1 MTREQQIAHWA
12 PIVSAVFRAEDNIK
26 AEWLPRLQ
34 EAKNAENNIPD
45 EEKQALVA
53 ARGTGESLERRAI
66 ERYIRAVATEI
77 VEHGGMAFDGD
88 DNERE
93 IEPYNV

>member
-1 MTREQQIAHWA
+1 MTKEQQITHWA
-12 PIVSAVFRAEDNIK
+12 AVVDIV
-26 AEWLPRLQ
+26 LT
-34 EAKNAENNIPD
+34 AENNIPD

-53 ARGTGESLERRAI
+53 ARGTGESMEQRAI

-77 VEHGGMAFDGD
+77 VEHCGMVFVGD
-88 DNERE
+88 DSENE

>member
-12 PIVSAVFRAEDNIK
+12 AVVDIV
-26 AEWLPRLQ
+26 LT
-34 EAKNAENNIPD
+34 AENNIPD

-53 ARGTGESLERRAI
+53 ARGTGHSLEQRAI

-77 VEHGGMAFDGD
+77 VEQGGMAFEGD
-88 DNERE
+88 DSENE
-93 IEPYNV
+93 IEPYNEF